1 MVRMEVKMMEQSSLS
16 ASLHINLAISDEL
29 NETFSL
35 GYANAVFSRTS
46 LVLRAGLAHPK
57 CLTQLL

>member
-1 MVRMEVKMMEQSSLS
+1 MMERSSFS
-16 ASLHINLAISDEL
+16 ASLLINLAISDEL